1 MVMITRW
8 LVLLYGVASYVLFL
22 GVFLYAVGFIVGF
35 GTPTTLDGTPTMA
48 WPAALAINVGLL
60 GLFALQHSGM
70 ARPAFKHWLT
80 RLIPTAAERSTY
92 VLASNVALIAL
103 FSLWQPLGGTIWN
116 VTDPIARG
124 VIYGLAAFGWLTVL
138 VTTFLLNHFELFGL
152 RQVWLNFI
160 GMPYTHLPFKTPGP
174 YAWVRHPLYIGWLTA
189 FWATPTMTVAH
200 LLFAVG
206 TTVYIL
212 MAIRWEERDLCD
224 ALPEYSEYRRHVPM
238 LIPRWKKRPTARP
251 VDVLGQAW
259 NTSITMPKRNVT

>member
-1 MVMITRW
+1 MAYSAYSPFNT
-8 LVLLYGVASYVLFL
+8 A
-22 GVFLYAVGFIVGF
+22 
-35 GTPTTLDGTPTMA
+35 A
-48 WPAALAINVGLL
+48 WPA
-60 GLFALQHSGM
+60 
-70 ARPAFKHWLT
+70 FKNWLT

-116 VTDPIARG
+116 VTDPVARG

-189 FWATPTMTVAH
+189 FWATPTMTIAH

-224 ALPEYSEYRRHVPM
+224 ALPEYSEYRRRVPM
-238 LIPRWKKRPTARP
+238 LIPSWKKKASPRP

-259 NTSITMPKRNVT
+259 NTSITLPKKSIN